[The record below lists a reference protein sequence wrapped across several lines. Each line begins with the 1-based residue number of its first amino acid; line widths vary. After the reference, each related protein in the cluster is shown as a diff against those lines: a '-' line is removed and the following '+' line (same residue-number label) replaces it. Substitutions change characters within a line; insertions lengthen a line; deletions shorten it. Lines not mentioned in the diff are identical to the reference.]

1 LAGARNVFANRAPA
15 LNDHGIVQANF
26 LELTT
31 AQRSLVLA
39 QTRRI
44 VNKALARHAIEDL
57 SKVIG

>member
-1 LAGARNVFANRAPA
+1 MPPPRSWKIAQESMNSGCGSNPA
-15 LNDHGIVQANF
+15 FGF
-26 LELTT
+26 ELTT

-44 VNKALARHAIEDL
+44 VNNALARHAIEDL

>member
-1 LAGARNVFANRAPA
+1 MNSGCGSNLAFGF
-15 LNDHGIVQANF
+15 
-26 LELTT
+26 ELTT

-57 SKVIG
+57 SKGDRLSRHFGRLSASH